1 MKVKNRLFK
10 SAAVVLSVLLLIS
23 SLSAAASAAGRTE
36 FGMINEYETA
46 SQNKNYIAEHE
57 DVLER
62 LYEGCMNHEESIDIL
77 SYGLAVND
85 YYSLVPA
92 LLGVYPE
99 LFFVDTAGGA
109 TSGGYL
115 AAITPVYTATKEEA
129 DAMLDEFYA
138 KADEYLA
145 LISDGMDDFTKA
157 VVLHD
162 ALVLNSN
169 YKIEDSTNY
178 TFMVEG
184 WGRCENY
191 AECYA
196 YLLSKVGIKSEI
208 INSEAMVHEW
218 LKIQLDGSEYYY
230 NVDLTYDDPLYSDY
244 GDMPDKV
251 SHTYFLLSDELIQ
264 QIDHHDY
271 EYINEAGDAYDGHN
285 NLHDLKNPMFYA
297 NGDLYTLY
305 VSDNTGYIAT
315 YDHADDNFTNKLTI
329 TDKWSADAYGAGA
342 TWNGNFSGIGEYGGL
357 LYFNGDNC
365 IYCYDP
371 KTGVKTD
378 YIETA
383 MTDGRHLY
391 GMYIQDGKIYGKA
404 SSDPNSDFDFVY
416 VGDCISSYNVEVS
429 DSIAHGTV
437 AADKLAAAAGETVTL
452 TVKPDEE
459 FVVKQVTVNNAEI
472 TPTDGV
478 YQFEM
483 PSEDAYVSAEFDFAD
498 GMGAISGY
506 TLSLKGDIG
515 VNFYMELA
523 DDIAGSDSAYMLFT
537 VPNGDSAYEKS
548 VKVSDAEKVTDENS
562 VYYVFECGVFA
573 KDMVSDIKARI
584 VDGDTY
590 GTEYSYSVEKY
601 AKYIL
606 DHPEVDEYASA
617 ANMVKA
623 MLNYGSY
630 SQVFFNNNVTNLAN
644 ASLEENDKVID
655 DVTAALINKSAF
667 SETLPADVTFAGAS
681 LSLQSETT
689 LSLYFKS
696 ASTLSFDCPNR
707 VFETAVSGQYQV
719 IRIRNISA
727 KEIGDDFTVSVSA
740 DDTQGTISY
749 SPMNYCYNVLNN
761 DAYADNTNLQNVVRS
776 IYKYW
781 QAAKYYF
788 NYNI

>member
-1 MKVKNRLFK
+1 MKKTLATLLVVALVASLCGVMFVSAEETNVALGK
-10 SAAVVLSVLLLIS
+10 SWTTDADDADAGSSYVGNVTDGVIEPDGKYDTSLWFGADRRKTDDDAFAMIFDLEETYDSLTKVNLHVWPAHASGIVVPASIDVYVSADGETYTKVGSV
-23 SLSAAASAAGRTE
+23 TE
-36 FGMINEYETA
+36 FDGNAPQWVTVEFDAVAARYVKVDFVSSI
-46 SQNKNYIAEHE
+46 
-57 DVLER
+57 
-62 LYEGCMNHEESIDIL
+62 EGDT
-77 SYGLAVND
+77 
-85 YYSLVPA
+85 
-92 LLGVYPE
+92 GV
-99 LFFVDTAGGA
+99 FWFV
-109 TSGGYL
+109 SE
-115 AAITPVYTATKEEA
+115 I
-129 DAMLDEFYA
+129 
-138 KADEYLA
+138 
-145 LISDGMDDFTKA
+145 
-157 VVLHD
+157 
-162 ALVLNSN
+162 
-169 YKIEDSTNY
+169 
-178 TFMVEG
+178 
-184 WGRCENY
+184 
-191 AECYA
+191 
-196 YLLSKVGIKSEI
+196 EI

-285 NLHDLKNPMFYA
+285 NLHDLTNPMFYA

-452 TVKPDEE
+452 TVTPDEE
-459 FVVKQVTVNNAEI
+459 FVVKQVTVNDAEI

-498 GMGAISGY
+498 GMGAIAGY

-523 DDIAGSDSAYMLFT
+523 DDVAGSDSAYMLFT

-630 SQVFFNNNVTNLAN
+630 SQMFFNNNVMNLAN
-644 ASLEENDKVID
+644 ASLDEDDKAIG
-655 DVTAALINKSAF
+655 DVTAALIDKSTFNEA
-667 SETLPADVTFAGAS
+667 LPADVVFEGAS

-696 ASTLSFDCPNR
+696 DAILDFDCPNR

-727 KEIGDDFTVSVSA
+727 KELGDDFMVSVSA